1 MINMVGAV
9 AAMFAAMDYKLTGD
23 VTPASERRAAE
34 AIAPVR
40 ATGNLTETLYGYTS
54 LAALQVCQGRLRA
67 AAATYAEVE
76 RLIPDQDALQAVVGS
91 LAYYFGMGDLLREWN
106 QLDEANGYLALG
118 MALVQGGLVND
129 ADTILR
135 GYLAL
140 ARVQHAQNH
149 RASALTTLEVFL
161 QLARERQFFPL
172 LIEQAAAMQARLQLM
187 QGDLGAALRWAET
200 SGMAIDDEV
209 NFPREMAQLTLARVY
224 IAAGRAA
231 TVLLLLARLLADAEA
246 QARMHSAIEILVVQA
261 LAYHATGDRA
271 RARMVLER
279 ALALAAPEG
288 YIRIFVDEGAP
299 LAELLREL
307 RAHGAM
313 PAYID
318 RLLAAFPVPGTETS
332 R

>member
-1 MINMVGAV
+1 MVRTV
-9 AAMFAAMDYKLTGD
+9 AAMFAAMHYKLTGD

-54 LAALQVCQGRLRA
+54 LAALQVFQGRLRA

-91 LAYYFGMGDLLREWN
+91 LAYYFGMGDLLCEWN
-106 QLDEANGYLALG
+106 QLDDADGYLAPG

-140 ARVQHAQNH
+140 ARVQHAQGH
-149 RASALTTLEVFL
+149 GESALATLEAFL
-161 QLARERQFFPL
+161 QLARERQLFPL
-172 LIEQAAAMQARLQLM
+172 LIEQAAAMRARLQLL
-187 QGDLGAALRWAET
+187 QGDLGAALHWAEA
-200 SGMAIDDEV
+200 SGLALDDEV

-224 IAAGRAA
+224 IVAGRAA
-231 TVLLLLARLLADAEA
+231 TVLLLLDRLLAHAESN
-246 QARMHSAIEILVVQA
+246 ARMHSAIEILVVQA
-261 LAYHATGDRA
+261 LAYDALDDRA
-271 RARMVLER
+271 RALTALER

-288 YIRIFVDEGAP
+288 YIRIFVDQGAP
-299 LAELLREL
+299 LAALLCEPHVHR
-307 RAHGAM
+307 GM

-318 RLLAAFPVPGTETS
+318 KLLAAFPVPDTEAS